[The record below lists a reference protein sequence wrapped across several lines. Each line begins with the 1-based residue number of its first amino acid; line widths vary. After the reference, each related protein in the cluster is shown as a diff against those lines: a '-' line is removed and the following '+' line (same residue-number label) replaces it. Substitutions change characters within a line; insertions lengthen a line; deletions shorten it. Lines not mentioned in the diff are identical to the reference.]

1 MSVDPEACPWCDEEN
16 INTET
21 CGPQVSCGQV
31 FSHLNQAP
39 HDSSELTETELLAF
53 ECNHDICVVDNHFAA
68 RVKTYLDGLADEF
81 MFIYVRGNSTMC
93 PKGEGNPLVRPINSK
108 KGGAVVYIHEGF
120 FLLMNEPSFKSY
132 VFFKEIVSCWFVKGL
147 SSWR

>member
-1 MSVDPEACPWCDEEN
+1 MWTNAQNHAHRS
-16 INTET
+16 T
-21 CGPQVSCGQV
+21 CGQV

-39 HDSSELTETELLAF
+39 HDSSDLTETELLAF

-108 KGGAVVYIHEGF
+108 KGGAVVYIHEDIF
-120 FLLMNEPSFKSY
+120 ILMNEPSFK
-132 VFFKEIVSCWFVKGL
+132 
-147 SSWR
+147 